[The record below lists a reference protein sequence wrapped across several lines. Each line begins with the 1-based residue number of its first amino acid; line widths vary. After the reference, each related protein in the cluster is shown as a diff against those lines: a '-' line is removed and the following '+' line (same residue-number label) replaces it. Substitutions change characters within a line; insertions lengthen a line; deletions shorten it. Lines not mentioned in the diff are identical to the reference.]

1 MLLPDSIHPQNS
13 VYYTGAVLLDTLQHS
28 GGAMSITD
36 LFVIM
41 KQKSNMSFKLFLL
54 SLDWLYLIKAATV
67 NEKGEVVL
75 CS

>member
-13 VYYTGAVLLDTLQHS
+13 IYYTGAVLLDTLQQN
-28 GGAMSITD
+28 GAMSITD
-36 LFVIM
+36 LFVIIT
-41 KQKSNMSFKLFLL
+41 QKSKMSFKLFLL

>member
-13 VYYTGAVLLDTLQHS
+13 VYYTGAVLLDTLQQS
-28 GGAMSITD
+28 GAMSITD
-36 LFVIM
+36 LFVII
-41 KQKSNMSFKLFLL
+41 KQKNNMSFKLFLL
-54 SLDWLYLIKAATV
+54 SLDWLYLIKAAIV

>member
-13 VYYTGAVLLDTLQHS
+13 VYYTGAVLLDTLQQS
-28 GGAMSITD
+28 GAMSITD
-36 LFVIM
+36 LFVII
-41 KQKSNMSFKLFLL
+41 KQKNNMSFKPFLL
-54 SLDWLYLIKAATV
+54 SLDWLYLIKAAIV